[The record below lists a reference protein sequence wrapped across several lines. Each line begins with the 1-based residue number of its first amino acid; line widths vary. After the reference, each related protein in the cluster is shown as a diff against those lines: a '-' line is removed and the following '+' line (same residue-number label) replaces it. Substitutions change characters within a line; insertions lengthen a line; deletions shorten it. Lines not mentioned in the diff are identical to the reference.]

1 MSGLLKSPAPNLR
14 PCQPLRGDHRE
25 PLCPLRPS
33 SRSSNSQT
41 ARFGPVHQSLPSQ
54 PSCLRR

>member
-1 MSGLLKSPAPNLR
+1 LR

-33 SRSSNSQT
+33 SRSF
-41 ARFGPVHQSLPSQ
+41 RFPDCMIWPSASIA
-54 PSCLRR
+54 P

>member
-14 PCQPLRGDHRE
+14 PCQPLRGDHCE

-33 SRSSNSQT
+33 SRS
-41 ARFGPVHQSLPSQ
+41 FKFPD
-54 PSCLRR
+54 CMI